1 MDITHAPTV
10 AKTEEDTGSKFDA
23 FASAITN
30 TLDTLSP
37 TFAPFAQRWD
47 AEADRRNA
55 LRTKAN
61 LKALIKAQREN
72 TSARST
78 AATAKVQRQA
88 ARQATGNPLSAERRA
103 ARTAD
108 KGARRHKREARA
120 ELKAARANYP
130 ATLRARALQVHAA
143 HVVPA
148 SVATWALASPWP
160 ATFSASVAALNA
172 GALWLGRRSVVLR
185 VDDGLS
191 SEERQLVSR
200 LDPSWWVQHAPE
212 RGLEGTVT
220 APPEVTPGGIRCT
233 VRLDGTWTVKGLAD
247 KADNIRNLLGA
258 RTSLRIRITSGTRGG
273 WAVISLATRKA
284 TDGTSSLWTPDL
296 IPSDPGLMSLGV
308 DTETGEQVLVPFDER
323 LLVSGAS
330 GTGKSWSTRP
340 LMATAHLRGDLVLID
355 GKGEEANIWEKVC
368 RVAIESDEIDAA
380 IDETH
385 AEMTRRKR
393 DMKARRLS
401 VWDGRQITVVIDEGQ
416 VVLSQVARDKDRLQ
430 RLVEL
435 SSLGRSRGVVLWW
448 ATQYP
453 VTDGRAPGVH
463 NLIAPNLLT
472 RFSLRVAGTTQAQV
486 ALDDCAHYAPHQIP
500 QGKEWRGH
508 GYLKGYGPRM
518 IRTWTLDDA
527 GVLALPPN
535 VWNPGSD
542 NGPEDPTPSRTL
554 TLVREETGKTPADK
568 EARIRLVKSA
578 LQGGAS
584 TVDEIAENTGIPRA
598 SVGRIVKALKSET
611 A

>member
-1 MDITHAPTV
+1 MDITHVPTV
-10 AKTEEDTGSKFDA
+10 NKTEEDTGSKFGA
-23 FASAITN
+23 LASTVTN
-30 TLDTLSP
+30 TLDSLTP
-37 TFAPFAQRWD
+37 AFVPFARRWD
-47 AEADRRNA
+47 AEADRRHA
-55 LRTKAN
+55 LRTPAN
-61 LKALIKAQREN
+61 LKALIAAQRAN
-72 TSARST
+72 TAARST

-88 ARQATGNPLSAERRA
+88 ARKATGNPLSAERRA

-108 KGARRHKREARA
+108 KGARRHKREARGD
-120 ELKAARANYP
+120 LTTARANYP
-130 ATLRARALQVHAA
+130 ATLRARALQAHAVHLL
-143 HVVPA
+143 PA
-148 SVATWALASPWP
+148 SAATLAMSSPWP
-160 ATFSASVAALNA
+160 ASVSASLAALNA
-172 GALWLGRRSVVLR
+172 GALWLGRRAVVLQ
-185 VDDGLS
+185 VDDELS
-191 SEERQLVSR
+191 SEERLLVGR
-200 LDPSWWVQHAPE
+200 LDPSWWVGHAPE

-220 APPEVTPGGIRCT
+220 TPPEITPGGIRCS

-247 KADNIRNLLGA
+247 KTDNIRNLLGA

-296 IPSDPGLMSLGV
+296 MPVDPSLMSLGV
-308 DTETGEQVLVPFDER
+308 DTETGEHVLVPFDER

-368 RVAIESDEIDAA
+368 RVAIESGEIDGV

-393 DMKARRLS
+393 EMKSRGIS

-435 SSLGRSRGVVLWW
+435 SSLGRSRGVVMWW

-486 ALDDCAHYAPHQIP
+486 ALDDCANYAPHQIP

-527 GVLALPPN
+527 GIKALPSN
-535 VWNPGSD
+535 VWNPGSE
-542 NGPEDPTPSRTL
+542 NGPDDPTPSRTL
-554 TLVREETGKTPADK
+554 TLVKEEGKAPADR
-568 EARIRLVKSA
+568 ETRIRLI
-578 LQGGAS
+578 QGAQQTGAR
-584 TVDEIAENTGIPRA
+584 TVDEIAESTGIPRA
-598 SVGRIVKALKSET
+598 SVGRILQTLKSET